1 MKKIELGENIGV
13 GWNYYLNITSK
24 HNDFLIQKVLGADLL

>member
-13 GWNYYLNITSK
+13 GWNYYLN
-24 HNDFLIQKVLGADLL
+24 LGLGRKYMLKIFV

>member
-13 GWNYYLNITSK
+13 GWNYYLNTK
-24 HNDFLIQKVLGADLL
+24 TFDLDLEL